1 MLAGAGFGAEVRE
14 ALKARIEHL
23 MHEGFARRQ
32 GQRVIFASDLLNT
45 LRRRELDETA
55 EQLAAQTGLSH
66 RPLAEGD
73 SAAGIYSRRLNL
85 ASGRFAM
92 IDDGLGFSLVPWR
105 PALERR
111 LGQHVSG
118 LVNASGGIDWDFAR
132 QRGLGI

>member
-1 MLAGAGFGAEVRE
+1 M
-14 ALKARIEHL
+14 IP
-23 MHEGFARRQ
+23 
-32 GQRVIFASDLLNT
+32 GQSQDGW
-45 LRRRELDETA
+45 LRNSYSVFTV
-55 EQLAAQTGLSH
+55 T
-66 RPLAEGD
+66 P
-73 SAAGIYSRRLNL
+73 AGIYSRRLNL

-118 LVNASGGIDWDFAR
+118 LVNVGGGVDWDFAR